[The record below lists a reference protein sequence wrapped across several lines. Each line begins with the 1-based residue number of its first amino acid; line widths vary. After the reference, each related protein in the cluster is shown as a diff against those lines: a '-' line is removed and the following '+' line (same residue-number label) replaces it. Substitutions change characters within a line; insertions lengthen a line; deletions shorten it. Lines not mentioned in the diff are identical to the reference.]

1 MSNFRNFNILML
13 QKAFMGKR
21 KWNRLDKELCMT
33 YQLKFYLKFITADG
47 NFINFQCH
55 KLLLFLRHD
64 ISEVK
69 CGNKCEPHSKKE
81 QRETAW
87 N

>member
-1 MSNFRNFNILML
+1 ML

-33 YQLKFYLKFITADG
+33 YQLKFHLKFITADG

-55 KLLLFLRHD
+55 KLLFLLRHD

-69 CGNKCEPHSKKE
+69 CGNKCEKNSAQQKGAE
-81 QRETAW
+81 RDRVEL